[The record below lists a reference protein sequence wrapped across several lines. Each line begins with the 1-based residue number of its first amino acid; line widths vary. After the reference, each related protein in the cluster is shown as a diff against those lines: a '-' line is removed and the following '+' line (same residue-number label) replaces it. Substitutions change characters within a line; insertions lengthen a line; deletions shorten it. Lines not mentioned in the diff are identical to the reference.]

1 MTKAR
6 ALLLLVS
13 LAGLYA
19 LLVYLMVLAAAD
31 LAYLCTSLY
40 CCFFFVFHPALLAF
54 FIERLRLFGKP
65 FFPLIRSRLSFFGL
79 YCLIFLAT
87 PILFFIQ
94 IYFPDQLLFKI
105 LAIVVLF
112 GVIVYPFDL
121 GIEKRRTSFP
131 DAEF

>member
-6 ALLLLVS
+6 ALLLLFF

-19 LLVYLMVLAAAD
+19 LLLCLMLVAAND
-31 LAYLCTSLY
+31 LTCLCTSLY
-40 CCFFFVFHPALLAF
+40 CCFFFVFHPAVLAF

-65 FFPLIRSRLSFFGL
+65 LFPLIRSRLSFFGL

-94 IYFPDQLLFKI
+94 IYFPEQLLFKI
-105 LAIVVLF
+105 LAS
-112 GVIVYPFDL
+112 PFFQ
-121 GIEKRRTSFP
+121 E
-131 DAEF
+131 

>member
-1 MTKAR
+1 MTKTR
-6 ALLLLVS
+6 ALLLLIS

-19 LLVYLMVLAAAD
+19 LLVTLMVLAAD
-31 LAYLCTSLY
+31 YLAYFCTSLY
-40 CCFFFVFHPALLAF
+40 CCFFFIFHPALLAF

-65 FFPLIRSRLSFFGL
+65 IFPLVRSRLSFFGL

-105 LAIVVLF
+105 LAIAVF
-112 GVIVYPFDL
+112 SGVIIYPFDL

-131 DAEF
+131 DSDY